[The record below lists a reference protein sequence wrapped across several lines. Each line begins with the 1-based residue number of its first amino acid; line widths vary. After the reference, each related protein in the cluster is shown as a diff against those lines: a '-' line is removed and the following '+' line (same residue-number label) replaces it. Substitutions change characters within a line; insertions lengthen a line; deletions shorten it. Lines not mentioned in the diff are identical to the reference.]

1 MIYKNLIKVFL
12 CLVVFL
18 ANSSIFIA
26 FNEDGERKNS
36 TKQYQKNIQIIDSN
50 KSENFNYRYKVDID
64 YNKKDT
70 RYIPI
75 NFTVDIQS
83 KVKGKLE
90 NVVATAYID
99 DLVFNNIAV
108 KNYNSFGI
116 SEREPL
122 KMDPTDSNASGFSIA
137 KGTWLYEDTNLDRLI
152 ENLKSGIKV
161 KVTWDQK
168 EEYVLIKDVEINKI

>member
-1 MIYKNLIKVFL
+1 VFL

-26 FNEDGERKNS
+26 FDEDNEKKNS
-36 TKQYQKNIQIIDSN
+36 TKQFQKNIQLMDSN
-50 KSENFNYRYKVDID
+50 KSENFNYRYKVDINS
-64 YNKKDT
+64 NKIDS

-116 SEREPL
+116 SEREPVTI
-122 KMDPTDSNASGFSIA
+122 DNTDLNARGFSIA
-137 KGTWLYEDTNLDRLI
+137 KGTWVYDDTNLDRLI

-161 KVTWDQK
+161 KVTWNQK